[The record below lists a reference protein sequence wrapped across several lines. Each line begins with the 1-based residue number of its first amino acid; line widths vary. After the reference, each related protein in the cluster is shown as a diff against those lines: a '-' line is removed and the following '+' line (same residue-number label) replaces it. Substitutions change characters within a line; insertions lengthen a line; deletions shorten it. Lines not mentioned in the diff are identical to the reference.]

1 MDKVLALAARTGDKV
16 IVLSE
21 TNEPF
26 VVMTVKE
33 YESLL
38 HGATDINKLTE
49 DELLDKINR
58 DIAVWKASQEETAS
72 DYDLDQFKID
82 ALKKPEIQAEPKI
95 EAIKAE
101 EDDKFYIEPV
111 D

>member
-26 VVMTVKE
+26 VVMAVKE

-38 HGATDINKLTE
+38 HGVTDVNKLTE

-58 DIAVWKASQEETAS
+58 DIAVWKASQEES
-72 DYDLDQFKID
+72 GDYDLDQFKID
-82 ALKKPEIQAEPKI
+82 SLKKPEIKEEPKI
-95 EAIKAE
+95 EALKTE